1 MSKIPQQPTEKDIP
15 KPPVAGRY
23 GVGLFG

>member
-1 MSKIPQQPTEKDIP
+1 MTKIPQQPTEKDIP
-15 KPPVAGRY
+15 APIVPGRY